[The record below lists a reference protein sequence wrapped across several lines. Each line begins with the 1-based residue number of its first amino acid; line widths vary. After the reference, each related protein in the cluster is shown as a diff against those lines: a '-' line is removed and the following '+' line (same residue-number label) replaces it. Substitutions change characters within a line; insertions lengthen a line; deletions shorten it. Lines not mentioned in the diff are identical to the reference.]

1 MKCSKISHFIL
12 GLIAVA
18 AVSLPTGAHACAA
31 CFGRSDSRLAQG
43 MNMGIL
49 VLLFFIVSM
58 LVMISMFFVFLGR
71 RASQHP
77 LPGHSDQTAT
87 APNDLHN

>member
-1 MKCSKISHFIL
+1 MKRSPFIPHVL
-12 GLIAVA
+12 GAVA
-18 AVSLPTGAHACAA
+18 VVAASLPSDAQACAA

-71 RASQHP
+71 RASQQP
-77 LPGHSDQTAT
+77 LPGLPEQTT
-87 APNDLHN
+87 AAPDDFHN